1 VLDVAVVDQKGR
13 FVTGLER
20 ENFEVFQD
28 GQPQPITLFRKEDS
42 PVTVGLVVDSSTSM
56 LPKRQETIAAA
67 LAFVEASHPQ
77 DEIFVVNFSD
87 TAQPG
92 LPAGLPFTSD
102 PSVLAAA
109 LKAARPFGRTALYDA
124 LALAIRHLEL
134 GRHERKALVVFSDGG
149 DNQSMHS
156 LEDVMRLIQQ
166 SGVTIYA
173 IGLYDSANR
182 ERNPQVLRR
191 LAEESGGRAFSSRA
205 CRASDGFASGSP
217 RRCARATCSGTCRAS
232 CVAGSTTC
240 SMSGCMLPGAAS
252 SSCARGRAFV
262 HRRFWPAAGASK
274 GAAWIG
280 GGGGRGE
287 VSIHPEARC
296 PIVLTVALS
305 WRRTQ
310 LRAGG
315 RSVRVGVAGS
325 PLELLANR
333 PGYGRRAAHRPPP
346 PQDGI
351 EFRWC
356 HQGAIR
362 PRSSLAAA
370 GNRGRLLAAA
380 GQRHR
385 SHAGSP

>member
-1 VLDVAVVDQKGR
+1 MRATSGIVIFCTAGSLWGQQPEATYRFRIAVELVVLDVAVVDQKGR

-191 LAEESGGRAFSSRA
+191 LAEESGGRAFFVP
-205 CRASDGFASGSP
+205 G
-217 RRCARATCSGTCRAS
+217 
-232 CVAGSTTC
+232 
-240 SMSGCMLPGAAS
+240 LPGIRRICQRIAAEMRS
-252 SSCARGRAFV
+252 RYVLGYVPRQLRSGEYHVLDVRV
-262 HRRFWPAAGASK
+262 HAP
-274 GAAWIG
+274 
-280 GGGGRGE
+280 GRGKL
-287 VSIHPEARC
+287 
-296 PIVLTVALS
+296 IV
-305 WRRTQ
+305 RTRKGF
-310 LRAGG
+310 RA
-315 RSVRVGVAGS
+315 
-325 PLELLANR
+325 P
-333 PGYGRRAAHRPPP
+333 
-346 PQDGI
+346 
-351 EFRWC
+351 
-356 HQGAIR
+356 
-362 PRSSLAAA
+362 
-370 GNRGRLLAAA
+370 
-380 GQRHR
+380 
-385 SHAGSP
+385 